1 MGRFAAILVLLLT
14 LMVSAHAQGTAEEYS
29 PTSVLMLPTRFIET
43 MKSAE
48 AKDSSIDY
56 HRLKSDPSICLL
68 YNPNTHDGKFSTK
81 RDWDAQVALIEG
93 RNYTATRG
101 YFRAYPWIEFAETLA
116 ENNANLLKYGWPD
129 YEKYGI

>member
-14 LMVSAHAQGTAEEYS
+14 LMAYAHAQGTAEEYS

-56 HRLKSDPSICLL
+56 HD
-68 YNPNTHDGKFSTK
+68 
-81 RDWDAQVALIEG
+81 
-93 RNYTATRG
+93 
-101 YFRAYPWIEFAETLA
+101 
-116 ENNANLLKYGWPD
+116 
-129 YEKYGI
+129 